1 MTESTLA
8 PEILE
13 HKAATAESPPAS
25 GLAGALYQRLAA
37 RCSVLPTAFDLVL
50 PDGTKGR
57 LGNGPRMFSLVLRTK
72 RALRAFA
79 SLDQGRIAQAF
90 LEGDFDIEGDMLS
103 ALQLRGV
110 LTDRHPMMTIQRF
123 IQPLLLGQVR
133 LNKRA
138 ISTHYDRDQSFY
150 LQFLDPQVPLYTQ
163 GMFARDDEPM
173 AEAALRKFAYCF
185 DRCRLKPGDHIL
197 EIGPG
202 WGAWLRYASQRG
214 VKCTALSIA
223 QTSIDYLEAMA
234 RAEGF
239 DWQVIYA
246 DLLEYRTDRKYDAI
260 VMMGVIE
267 HLPQYDRVLAK
278 FISLLKPGGRIFL
291 DGASTASKRDL
302 SSFIIKQIYPGNHS
316 LLVLHDLLAA
326 MALTRLQVEE
336 IFDDRHSYYL
346 TFRQWALN
354 WERNRQSV
362 IERFGE
368 AEYRRFLLYLWGFAN
383 NMRSAA
389 SGCYRMILQLPA
401 DPSIGG

>member
-1 MTESTLA
+1 
-8 PEILE
+8 
-13 HKAATAESPPAS
+13 
-25 GLAGALYQRLAA
+25 
-37 RCSVLPTAFDLVL
+37 
-50 PDGTKGR
+50 
-57 LGNGPRMFSLVLRTK
+57 
-72 RALRAFA
+72 
-79 SLDQGRIAQAF
+79 
-90 LEGDFDIEGDMLS
+90 
-103 ALQLRGV
+103 
-110 LTDRHPMMTIQRF
+110 
-123 IQPLLLGQVR
+123 
-133 LNKRA
+133 
-138 ISTHYDRDQSFY
+138 

-163 GMFARDDEPM
+163 GIFERDDEPM

-202 WGAWLRYASQRG
+202 WGAWLRYASERG

-223 QTSIDYLEAMA
+223 QASIDYLEAMA
-234 RAEGF
+234 QAEGF
-239 DWQVIYA
+239 DWEVIYA
-246 DLLEYRTDRKYDAI
+246 DLLEYRTDKKYDAI

-291 DGASTASKRDL
+291 DGASTASKNDL

-346 TFRQWALN
+346 TFRQWARN

-362 IERFGE
+362 IERFGD
-368 AEYRRFLLYLWGFAN
+368 AEYRRFLLYLWGFTN